1 MDGLDAVNPLS
12 YLMLQATID
21 TQMVQPSLSVR
32 LSRKNPEDFFLK
44 IAELIQTGSGFPAIY
59 SDEIGMKQLMKK
71 GIPPE
76 LAHDWVGLGCVE
88 ANMPGKMSQ
97 WSSAGHYNI
106 AAAVEFALSN
116 GVHLKSGKKLGLETS
131 DPASFTTFEQFRDA
145 VRQLAHLL
153 TFSSMQNLLELP
165 PTLPAQP
172 RASMVLLDCVEKGKD
187 LMRGGARYNTG
198 PGMNGNGVA
207 DYADSM
213 VAVKKLVFDEKKV
226 DMATLADAV
235 KHDFKGYEP
244 LLRLIDE
251 EAPKWGNDDPEADA
265 MVIDLTSF
273 IIKKIA
279 AFRGLLGNQKLPA
292 LYPVSSM
299 FRRAWQ
305 SARSPRA
312 AVPSGPLR
320 KAVPPVRARTAPGRP
335 PYSVR
340 SASSRTP
347 ASTAARS

>member
-1 MDGLDAVNPLS
+1 MDQNLYPYYKRDVEAGILTDAEALELIECMWIKFGEQIWYWNEPAATHYAGFCAFQNVCIGGVDMDGLDAVNPLS

-76 LAHDWVGLGCVE
+76 LARDWVGLGCVE

-116 GVHLKSGKKLGLETS
+116 GVHLKSGKKLGLETG

-145 VRQLAHLL
+145 VHAQLDHLL
-153 TFSSMQNLLELP
+153 RTFSSMQNLLELLHQRY
-165 PTLPAQP
+165 LPNP
-172 RASMVLLDCVEKGKD
+172 VASMVLLDCVEKGKD

-207 DYADSM
+207 DYGEKAGLRR
-213 VAVKKLVFDEKKV
+213 KKSGHGDPRGRRE
-226 DMATLADAV
+226 A
-235 KHDFKGYEP
+235 
-244 LLRLIDE
+244 RLQ
-251 EAPKWGNDDPEADA
+251 
-265 MVIDLTSF
+265 
-273 IIKKIA
+273 
-279 AFRGLLGNQKLPA
+279 GL
-292 LYPVSSM
+292 
-299 FRRAWQ
+299 
-305 SARSPRA
+305 
-312 AVPSGPLR
+312 
-320 KAVPPVRARTAPGRP
+320 
-335 PYSVR
+335 
-340 SASSRTP
+340 RTP
-347 ASTAARS
+347 AAPHR